1 MSDRTA
7 LRQKLE
13 QRTNEELISILLGR
27 DAEPWPPEA
36 AGVAEAILIERGTA
50 AGKGAEIAA
59 GRKSTLDE
67 VTGMDLVTVAEYVSR
82 LDAEEDRLIL
92 ENEGIHA
99 WIFEEET
106 PPAAPTPPSVLLRVD
121 AADWRAA
128 MERLASED
136 ETFPY

>member
-1 MSDRTA
+1 MSDRTT

-13 QRTNEELISILLGR
+13 QRTNGELISILLGR

-36 AGVAEAILIERGTA
+36 AGIAESILIERGTA
-50 AGKGAEIAA
+50 AGKEAKIPA

-99 WIFEEET
+99 WIFDEEI
-106 PPAAPTPPSVLLRVD
+106 PPTAGAPPSVLLRVY
-121 AADWRAA
+121 ASDWRAA
-128 MERLASED
+128 NERLASE
-136 ETFPY
+136 EENFPY